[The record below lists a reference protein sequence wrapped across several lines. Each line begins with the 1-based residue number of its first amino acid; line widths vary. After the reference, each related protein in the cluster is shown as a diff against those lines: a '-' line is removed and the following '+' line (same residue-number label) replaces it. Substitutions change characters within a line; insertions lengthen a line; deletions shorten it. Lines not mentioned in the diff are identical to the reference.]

1 MAIIS
6 IEFLNG
12 IEYHVVDHIPNRTSD
27 TSRRL
32 AEAAK
37 EFMRKHP
44 HPEIIERE
52 DGSFDFV
59 PYNRRISE
67 KISSNSLGTDI

>member
-12 IEYHVVDHIPNRTSD
+12 IEYHVVDHIPNRTCA

-32 AEAAK
+32 AEEAK
-37 EFMRKHP
+37 DFLRKHP
-44 HPEIIERE
+44 DPECVEV
-52 DGSFDFV
+52 DGKFHYV
-59 PYNRRISE
+59 PFRRRISE
-67 KISSNSLGTDI
+67 KISSNNLGTDK